1 MNKIHEV
8 SNVGFRDGKLV
19 LEVDGET
26 HSFNLM
32 DVFKKLAKATAEQ
45 RSIYTVSPSGYG
57 IHWPL
62 LDEDLS
68 VDGLLGV
75 EHRPN
80 LEATA

>member
-8 SNVGFRDGKLV
+8 SNVRFRDGKLV
-19 LEVDGET
+19 LEVDGEA
-26 HSFNLM
+26 HSFELTE
-32 DVFKKLAKATAEQ
+32 VSEKLAEATAEQ
-45 RSIYTVSPSGYG
+45 RSIYVVSPSGYG